1 MKKRSKHKSAF
12 VPRQAQPGIED
23 LILKVQ
29 QQLTFLERK
38 IDTLIGQGP
47 GKPFEREHH
56 PGSFRRFDHS
66 RRPGETRQDNDYRDR
81 VLHKAICA
89 DCNRECEVPF
99 RPSQDRPVYCKDCFS
114 KRKGAGPFKGKG
126 DFRPREQEHAHVG
139 RPARKRYLP
148 RKKKHK

>member
-1 MKKRSKHKSAF
+1 MKKRSKNKNT
-12 VPRQAQPGIED
+12 VMPQQAGPDMGG
-23 LILKVQ
+23 LILKMQ

-114 KRKGAGPFKGKG
+114 KRKAGSSFKQYSDNRPWEKG
-126 DFRPREQEHAHVG
+126 PDRISQKK
-139 RPARKRYLP
+139 RPAVKRRKARG
-148 RKKKHK
+148 